1 MLKLKSW
8 ASAVPLA
15 VILICGSLT
24 LNAAEKSGLA
34 KEGKPEL
41 KSAGPL
47 AFGPSGVLF
56 VGDPQGASIYAIGV
70 DASSKAPPVKE
81 IKLEGLDKAI
91 AGLLGTTPADLLIND
106 MAVQPGTGLV
116 YLSVSRGKGPDAI
129 PVIVRVDGESKVT
142 EVPLDKV
149 AYSQVTLNNAP
160 AAGETKDRRAPQ
172 RGDSITDL
180 AFIDNRLFVA
190 GISNEEFASK
200 LRAIPFP
207 FKEADPGTSVEI
219 YHGAHGAVET
229 RAPIRTFVP
238 FDVEG
243 KPHILAAYTCTP
255 LVKFPLSQLKPGEK
269 VSGITIAE
277 LGNRNKPL
285 DLIVYQKDGKSY
297 LLLANSA
304 RGVMKISTDKIDNQE
319 PIKSRVAD
327 VAGIERQGVESLKGV
342 VQLDKINDEF
352 AIVLIQNP
360 GGFDLQ
366 TVALP

>member
-1 MLKLKSW
+1 MLKLKSFFF
-8 ASAVPLA
+8 AVPLA
-15 VILICGSLT
+15 ALLLCGT
-24 LNAAEKSGLA
+24 LNAAENGLS

-56 VGDPQGASIYAIGV
+56 VGDPLGASIYAIGV
-70 DASSKAPPVKE
+70 DASAKAAPVKE
-81 IKLEGLDKAI
+81 LKLEGIDKAI
-91 AGLLGTTPADLLIND
+91 AGVLGTTPADLVIND
-106 MAVQPGTGLV
+106 LAVQPGTGLA

-129 PVIVRVDGESKVT
+129 PVIVRVDGEGKVT

-149 AYSQVTLNNAP
+149 AYSQVTLKNAP

-172 RGDSITDL
+172 RADSITDI
-180 AFIDNRLFVA
+180 AFIDNRVFVA

-207 FKEADPGTSVEI
+207 FKDADQGTSVEI

-238 FDVEG
+238 FDVAG

-269 VSGITIAE
+269 VSGVTIAE

-285 DLIVYQKDGKSY
+285 DLIVYQKEGKSY

-304 RGVMKISTDKIDNQE
+304 RGVMKISTDKIDHQE

-327 VAGIERQGVESLKGV
+327 VAGVERQGVESLKGV